1 MSSIEVHLPPMFR
14 HLTGAGA
21 SVRVSGTT
29 IGEAVD
35 DLVNR
40 YPQLKRYL
48 LAGNGGIKQGISVF
62 LNGESA
68 YPDELSRPVKDGD
81 ELHIAQLVLGG

>member
-21 SVRVSGTT
+21 AVRVSGTT
-29 IGEAVD
+29 IGEVVRE
-35 DLVNR
+35 LVR
-40 YPQLKRYL
+40 TYPQLESYL
-48 LAGNGGIKQGISVF
+48 LAGGGIKQGISVF

-68 YPDELSRPVKDGD
+68 YPDELSRPVRDGD

>member
-1 MSSIEVHLPPMFR
+1 MFR
-14 HLTGAGA
+14 HLTGAEA
-21 SVRVSGTT
+21 VVHVSGTT
-29 IGEAVD
+29 VGEVVRE
-35 DLVNR
+35 LVGT
-40 YPQLKRYL
+40 YPQLGPYL
-48 LAGNGGIKQGISVF
+48 LGGDGGIKRGISVF

>member
-21 SVRVSGTT
+21 AVRVSGTT
-29 IGEAVD
+29 IGEVVRE
-35 DLVNR
+35 LVR
-40 YPQLKRYL
+40 TYPQLEPYL
-48 LAGNGGIKQGISVF
+48 LAGGGIKQGISVF

-68 YPDELSRPVKDGD
+68 YPDELSRPVRDGD